1 MNFDLDQEQELLSS
15 TAASFVK
22 RASPPGRLR
31 KLRDDPLG
39 YSPDL
44 WRQMAEMGWL
54 GMPFLESAG
63 GLGRSFVDV
72 SLVLEHLG
80 ASLVPEPFVPSVI
93 LAGLAI
99 ARAGGP
105 AQWQQ
110 FLGPLIEGRTTLA
123 LAHDERD
130 SRFSANQISTRA
142 ERDGDGWRLTGQKV
156 FVLNGHAAD
165 LLVVS
170 ARSSVG
176 LSLFAVDRGAQ
187 GLKVTPLST
196 IDGRR
201 AALIDLE
208 GVRVGAERLLGQEG
222 SALPVLEAVLDLG
235 AAAACAEGVGVA
247 RTMLQMTLDHLKTR
261 EQFNVKIGS
270 FQALQHRAVDMFIET
285 ELARSI
291 TIAACIKADDKDPA
305 ERRAATSAAKAQL
318 AVSGRFVAYQAIQL
332 HGGIGI
338 TDEHDIGLY
347 FKRMQ
352 ALNTLFGDE
361 DFHNAQFAALA
372 PPP

>member
-1 MNFDLDQEQELLSS
+1 
-15 TAASFVK
+15 
-22 RASPPGRLR
+22 
-31 KLRDDPLG
+31 
-39 YSPDL
+39 
-44 WRQMAEMGWL
+44 
-54 GMPFLESAG
+54 
-63 GLGRSFVDV
+63 
-72 SLVLEHLG
+72 VLEHLG

-93 LAGLAI
+93 LAGSAI

-170 ARSSVG
+170 ARSAVG
-176 LSLFAVDRGAQ
+176 ISLFAVDRGAQ

-208 GVRVGAERLLGQEG
+208 GVRVGAERLLGQ
-222 SALPVLEAVLDLG
+222 
-235 AAAACAEGVGVA
+235 
-247 RTMLQMTLDHLKTR
+247 
-261 EQFNVKIGS
+261 
-270 FQALQHRAVDMFIET
+270 
-285 ELARSI
+285 
-291 TIAACIKADDKDPA
+291 
-305 ERRAATSAAKAQL
+305 
-318 AVSGRFVAYQAIQL
+318 
-332 HGGIGI
+332 
-338 TDEHDIGLY
+338 
-347 FKRMQ
+347 
-352 ALNTLFGDE
+352 
-361 DFHNAQFAALA
+361 
-372 PPP
+372 